1 MSERKG
7 AVTNGEGRVIRLAVD
22 IRSAGYEAGK
32 AVIRDV
38 RFDVG
43 AGELVG
49 LIGPN
54 GAGKSTTIRAVLGLL
69 PRTVGDIRFGEGP
82 GLRPARPVDA
92 GESDGAGE
100 AGTPGNAGGV
110 AAANEPRL
118 EGQAGHAADGGRA
131 GEAERADERPT
142 ESSDEGR
149 TESVDPDGD
158 AGDADPAEEAG
169 PEPDG
174 HTGPSGRTGRYAY
187 VPEQPVYYEYLTLWE
202 HLRLAAAAHGLA
214 EEAFA
219 PRAERLLERF
229 RLLEHRHEFPAK
241 FSKGMQQKMMLAI
254 GFMLEPDLY
263 IVDEPFIGLD
273 PHAVRDLLD
282 LLGEE
287 RRRGAGIL
295 MSTHVLDAAER
306 ICDRF
311 VLMNGGTVVAR
322 GRLDDVRRQAGLA
335 GDAPLFDCFLELT
348 KR

>member
-1 MSERKG
+1 MSERTD
-7 AVTNGEGRVIRLAVD
+7 AVASAGRAIRLAVD

-69 PRTVGDIRFGEGP
+69 PRTVGDIRFGGGP

-92 GESDGAGE
+92 GE
-100 AGTPGNAGGV
+100 
-110 AAANEPRL
+110 
-118 EGQAGHAADGGRA
+118 
-131 GEAERADERPT
+131 
-142 ESSDEGR
+142 
-149 TESVDPDGD
+149 PDG
-158 AGDADPAEEAG
+158 
-169 PEPDG
+169 
-174 HTGPSGRTGRYAY
+174 TGGWKGRYAY

-202 HLRLAAAAHGLA
+202 HLRLAAAVHGLA
-214 EEAFA
+214 EEAFSS
-219 PRAERLLERF
+219 RAERLLERF

-295 MSTHVLDAAER
+295 MSTHVLDTAER

-322 GRLDDVRRQAGLA
+322 GGLDDVRRQAGLA